1 MKKITLLLATCLVA
15 AVPLLAGGCAPQP
28 EPNDYTIADFFPFS
42 ENAVMVYEGQGMEYA
57 AYTTYVDYITDN
69 RIQIRTNN
77 GGTEIVSV
85 LENSNGELR
94 VITEQP
100 ETYYRLDLTG
110 TVNTSGDIV
119 LKEPLETG
127 TSWTLNEGG
136 TREITGMDV
145 SVVTPSGTYEA
156 MEVTT
161 TVDGKTVTDYYA
173 EDVGL
178 VKTVFAVDG
187 EEITSS
193 LKEIVNDGT
202 WDSML
207 TLYNFQVT
215 DTDVLSVKE
224 DIGLTM
230 KTNENILDVLIG
242 LFRDNGLASEATDL
256 NSLAFDADGQMLVA
270 DFSEEFVTEMNAG
283 TAKEMGVLSSVI
295 NTLGMHFQTDKVRI
309 TLDGEPYS
317 SGHIELDA
325 DEYFVPKYS
334 DEAEVEIED

>member
-15 AVPLLAGGCAPQP
+15 AVPLLAGGCAPEP
-28 EPNDYTIADFFPFS
+28 EPNEYTIADFFPFS
-42 ENAVMVYEGQGMEYA
+42 ENTVMVYEGQGMEYA

-85 LENSNGELR
+85 LENSDGELR

-110 TVNTSGDIV
+110 TTNASGDIV

-127 TSWTLNEGG
+127 TSWTLSGGG

-145 SVVTPSGTYEA
+145 SVETPLGTYDA

-161 TVDGKTVTDYYA
+161 TVEGKTVKDYYA
-173 EDVGL
+173 KDIGL
-178 VKTVFAVDG
+178 VKTVFSTG
-187 EEITSS
+187 EDEVTSS
-193 LKEIVNDGT
+193 LKEIIEDGT
-202 WDSML
+202 WDSTL
-207 TLYNFQVT
+207 TLYNFEVT

-224 DIGLTM
+224 DVALSM
-230 KTNENILDVLIG
+230 KTNDNIADVLIG
-242 LFRDNGLASEATDL
+242 EFQDKGLASAGTAL
-256 NSLAFDADGQMLVA
+256 NSLSFDATSQILIA

-283 TAKEMGVLSSVI
+283 TAKEMGVLSSVV
-295 NTLGMHFQTDKVRI
+295 NTLGTYFQTDKVRI
-309 TLDGEPYS
+309 TLDGDVYA
-317 SGHIELDA
+317 SGHIELNA
-325 DEYFVPKYS
+325 NEFFVPKYG
-334 DEAEVEIED
+334 DKAEVDIQE